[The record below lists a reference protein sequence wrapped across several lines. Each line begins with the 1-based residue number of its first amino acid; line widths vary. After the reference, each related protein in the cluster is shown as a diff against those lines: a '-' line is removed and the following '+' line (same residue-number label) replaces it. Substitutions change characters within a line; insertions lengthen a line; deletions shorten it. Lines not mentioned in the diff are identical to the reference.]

1 MTFTIDESLN
11 GCTVKR
17 FLYSTLS
24 FSSALVKKLKSTDNG
39 ILVNG
44 EHVTVRYVLKENDV
58 ISLAYDDSE
67 SDISDNVEPAD
78 IPIDIIYEDEHIV
91 ALNKS
96 AGMPTHPSH
105 NHHRDTLA
113 NGLAYYF
120 KSKSRPFVFRAV
132 NRLDA
137 DTSGVVLVAKSKH
150 SAHLL
155 SKAMI
160 NGDFTKTYTA
170 LIHGRLECDGEI
182 NLPIMRKSTSTM
194 LRMVDT
200 QNTEHSK
207 PSLTKYSIIK
217 NSEAATL
224 VSASP
229 ISGRTHQLRVHFS
242 HIGHPIF
249 GDGLYGISDDGS
261 DFPRLALHCTSLEFT
276 HPFTHERLTLSAPIP
291 ALLTETII

>member
-44 EHVTVRYVLKENDV
+44 EHVTVRYVLRENDV

-170 LIHGRLECDGEI
+170 LLHGRLESDGEI

-200 QNTEHSK
+200 QNTGHSK